1 MSVGGRG
8 ALTGTEAERNVC
20 FMLNSKP
27 RLGER
32 GDEEEEEEE
41 EDEEKNNEGI
51 ILRELII
58 SICL

>member
-32 GDEEEEEEE
+32 GDEEEEE
-41 EDEEKNNEGI
+41 DEEKNNEGI

>member
-41 EDEEKNNEGI
+41 DEEKNNEGI

>member
-32 GDEEEEEEE
+32 GDEEEEEE
-41 EDEEKNNEGI
+41 DEEKNNEGI